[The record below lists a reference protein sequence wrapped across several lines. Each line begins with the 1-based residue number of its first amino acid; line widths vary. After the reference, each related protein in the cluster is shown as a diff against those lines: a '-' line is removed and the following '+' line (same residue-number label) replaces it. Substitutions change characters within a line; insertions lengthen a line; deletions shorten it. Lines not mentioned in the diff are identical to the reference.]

1 MIMKKFLVLFTIM
14 LNCLICN
21 AGGISKDI
29 LTANTWK
36 VVYPDFQ
43 GRQTYILSFD
53 NNNTLLFK
61 VTYHR
66 SNHTYSVSYQYY
78 LSSQN
83 STTFDLKNNIDNN
96 SGRYVVVKN
105 KKDKEKNKPSF
116 CWENIST
123 DKNIIEFK
131 DQTGQLWILERQ

>member
-1 MIMKKFLVLFTIM
+1 MIMKKLILFLLI
-14 LNCLICN
+14 LCNCLICN
-21 AGGISKDI
+21 AGGISKEV

-36 VVYPDFQ
+36 VVYPDFH
-43 GRQTYILSFD
+43 GKQTHMFKFNLD
-53 NNNTLLFK
+53 NTLTIK
-61 VTYHR
+61 VTFHQRNYTGTAFYR
-66 SNHTYSVSYQYY
+66 YY
-78 LSSQN
+78 LTDMQPTAFEMN
-83 STTFDLKNNIDNN
+83 DNIDNN

-131 DQTGQLWILERQ
+131 DQTGQLWILEKQ